1 MSVTTPI
8 VVDLGRTR
16 DELIQQL
23 RSGDG
28 RMVEDVEEVMRL
40 VRLNA
45 GPERRT
51 GPERRNRIFLP
62 IVVVYGRAE
71 DDASPDDSEPNAAS
85 PDGT

>member
-8 VVDLGRTR
+8 VVDLGTTR

-23 RSGDG
+23 RSGAG

-45 GPERRT
+45 GPEC
-51 GPERRNRIFLP
+51 RNRIFVP
-62 IVVVYGRAE
+62 IVVVYGRTE
-71 DDASPDDSEPNAAS
+71 DASPDDSEPNAAS
-85 PDGT
+85 PDGA

>member
-16 DELIQQL
+16 DELIRQL
-23 RSGDG
+23 HSGAG

-45 GPERRT
+45 GPERR
-51 GPERRNRIFLP
+51 NRIFLP
-62 IVVVYGRAE
+62 IVVVYRRA
-71 DDASPDDSEPNAAS
+71 DDDGSPDHSAPNVSS
-85 PDGT
+85 PDGARST